1 MGVIK
6 ISSLVIY
13 YHAVF
18 VDLNHHSNNYYV
30 IASCYQQQSQ
40 LQSLLF
46 CCVNIQL

>member
-18 VDLNHHSNNYYV
+18 VDPIHHSNNYYV
-30 IASCYQQQSQ
+30 IASCYQQGIKQKE
-40 LQSLLF
+40 
-46 CCVNIQL
+46 